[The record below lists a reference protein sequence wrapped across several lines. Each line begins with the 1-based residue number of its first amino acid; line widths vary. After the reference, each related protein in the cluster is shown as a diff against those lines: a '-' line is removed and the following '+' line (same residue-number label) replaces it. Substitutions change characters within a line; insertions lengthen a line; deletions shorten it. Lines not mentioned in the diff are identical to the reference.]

1 MNVFI
6 WHDPKPA
13 DAAENISVDF
23 DGFGVCFPITIKQKY
38 FGY

>member
-23 DGFGVCFPITIKQKY
+23 DGFGVCYLGFLLL
-38 FGY
+38 